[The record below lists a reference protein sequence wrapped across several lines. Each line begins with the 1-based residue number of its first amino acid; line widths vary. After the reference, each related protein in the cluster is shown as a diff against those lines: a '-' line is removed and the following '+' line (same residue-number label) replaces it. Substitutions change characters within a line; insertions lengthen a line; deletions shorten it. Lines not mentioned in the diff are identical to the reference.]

1 MFLNHKRTSS
11 ELLELPMSTEE
22 TVPYATSI
30 EEQLDAA
37 PAAEPKKAA
46 PKKPRINKNQLI
58 INIADEPQGVRKET
72 KRARNMLV
80 VMQSR
85 TVGEALDRLAELP
98 SAGSSADIWLAV
110 KKGVIRLEM
119 PPQE

>member
-1 MFLNHKRTSS
+1 
-11 ELLELPMSTEE
+11 MSTEE

-30 EEQLDAA
+30 EEQLEAA
-37 PAAEPKKAA
+37 PAAEPKKAT
-46 PKKPRINKNQLI
+46 PKKPRINKDQLI
-58 INIADEPQGVRKET
+58 ITVADAPQGVRDGT
-72 KRARNMLV
+72 KRKRNMLV

-110 KKGVIRLEM
+110 KKGVVRLEM